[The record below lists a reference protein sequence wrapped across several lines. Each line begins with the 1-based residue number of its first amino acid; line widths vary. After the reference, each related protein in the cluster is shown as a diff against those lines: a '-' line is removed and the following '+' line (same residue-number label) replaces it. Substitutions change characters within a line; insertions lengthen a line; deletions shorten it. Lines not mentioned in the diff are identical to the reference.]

1 MQLATV
7 AVMRID
13 FLKASLSSNAEQ
25 NANRTIAH
33 TSAAFYR
40 SGQYLPFLAWFGA
53 RTRAAGDAFNGSLLP
68 EMSPQNP

>member
-1 MQLATV
+1 MLVIASALRTTMQLATV

-40 SGQYLPFLAWFGA
+40 SGQ
-53 RTRAAGDAFNGSLLP
+53 
-68 EMSPQNP
+68 